1 MPLKLRN
8 NQQSPLSVTEL
19 DANFTYL
26 ENRVSDGTSFGETAY
41 WGTIP
46 QNDPDGNPN
55 PFGGT
60 PSWVPNEMI
69 KVTNTTP
76 NAEQVT
82 FNADIL
88 LANVNGRAHFLDA
101 STIKGQGGYFSNS
114 GLPGNEANTFFGLN
128 AGGVYTGPEL
138 PDNLTAIGKDALMA
152 KNQSSSNAGTGK
164 GQESGDNTTA
174 IGYQACK
181 DETCGRDNTAIGM
194 QALFSNTRG
203 KKNVAIGRSA
213 LQSVNTT
220 DAVTENTSQGESN
233 IGIGSFAGANIT
245 IGRNNTIIGEIAG
258 TTTLSNTLLIGTGN
272 LTRIKI
278 DEDGVAFNVFGGD
291 NLVVRSLPVAGTSPG
306 SILTWSAG
314 SGTPPYNEFDPIT
327 GAATGYYE
335 PGWRQDLTRQSVP
348 LGTDWNQM
356 LRWDNTNGYW
366 ETTNQ
371 LRTANDTISII
382 AGELRSPTGTTNDH
396 NFKAGFEALGSIAN
410 DAGTDHDYNVGV
422 GSKSLTN
429 LITGE
434 YNVGVGANAGTLSTG
449 SNNTFIGGNAG
460 SLIGAGS
467 NNTFIGS
474 NTGAAGTTDTVL
486 ISSGTTERIK
496 VTTSGISVNTVD
508 VIGLHGPILKTLTT
522 VEIAALTTQV
532 AGEIVFDSTL
542 SQIKV
547 WFGSAWV
554 AVG

>member
-1 MPLKLRN
+1 MPLNLRN
-8 NQQSPLSVTEL
+8 ARQSPLTVTEL

-26 ENRVSDGTSFGETAY
+26 ENRLTDGAVFGQTAY

-46 QNDPDGNPN
+46 PSE

-60 PSWVPNEMI
+60 PSWVPNDLI
-69 KVTNTTP
+69 KVTSIVAG
-76 NAEQVT
+76 AEQVT
-82 FNADIL
+82 FNADIV
-88 LANVNGRAHFLDA
+88 LANVNGRAQVVNA
-101 STIKGQGGYFSNS
+101 STILGQGGDFSNS
-114 GLPGNEANTFFGLN
+114 GVPGNASCTFFGLA
-128 AGGVYTGPEL
+128 AGGTYLGAAGAEK
-138 PDNLTAIGKDALMA
+138 PDNLTAIGKSALSVKIATPASGA
-152 KNQSSSNAGTGK
+152 KGA
-164 GQESGDNTTA
+164 ESGDNTTA
-174 IGYQACK
+174 VGYEACK
-181 DETCGRDNTAIGM
+181 AETCGRDNTAVGM
-194 QALFSNTRG
+194 RALYLNQRG
-203 KKNVAIGRSA
+203 KKNVAIGANA
-213 LQSVNTT
+213 LQSANPT
-220 DAVTENTSQGESN
+220 DGAEINTSQSESN
-233 IGIGSFAGANIT
+233 IAIGYAAGSSIT
-245 IGRNNTIIGEIAG
+245 TGRNNTIIGEINAEPTMSG
-258 TTTLSNTLLIGTGN
+258 TLMIATGN

-278 DEDGVAFNVFGGD
+278 DESGVAFNVFGGD
-291 NLVVRSLPVAGTSPG
+291 NLITRSLPVAGTSPG

-314 SGTPPYNEFDPIT
+314 SGTPPYNEFYPGTENPT
-327 GAATGYYE
+327 GFSE
-335 PGWRQDLTRQSVP
+335 PGWKQDLTRQSVP
-348 LGTDWNQM
+348 VGTDYISTH
-356 LRWDNTNGYW
+356 LRWDNTNKYW
-366 ETTNQ
+366 ETTDHIS
-371 LRTANDTISII
+371 TANDTISII
-382 AGELRSPTGTTNDH
+382 AGELRSPTGTTNAH

-410 DAGTDHDYNVGV
+410 DAGTGHDYNVGV

-460 SLIGAGS
+460 SLIEAGS

-474 NTGAAGTTDTVL
+474 NTGVAGTTDTVL